1 MQQKHK
7 CIKQIKLNLRINE
20 ARIRR
25 LYDCAHRA
33 CFRRF
38 GSGCGDISNIRISI
52 AICRH
57 ITINWFNLQ
66 SVRVVA
72 VSVTVLFL
80 VEVLALHHYCFLFSV
95 CLIICSVLL
104 STPLHCSL
112 HLDFCSCSSVFH
124 VPFICCL
131 LYA

>member
-38 GSGCGDISNIRISI
+38 ESGCGDISNIRISI

-80 VEVLALHHYCFLFSV
+80 VEVLALLYSQHHCTAVCISISVRVPPCSMFRSFVACFMLK
-95 CLIICSVLL
+95 LI
-104 STPLHCSL
+104 
-112 HLDFCSCSSVFH
+112 
-124 VPFICCL
+124 
-131 LYA
+131 